1 MPFQFYRLDIP
12 DLILIEARKS
22 KDSRGFFRETY
33 KRSDFVAHGIPQT
46 FLQVNHSHSTRGV
59 LRGLHY
65 QKRPMAQGK
74 LVTASSGKI
83 FDVAVDMRR
92 GSPTYARWIGIELS
106 SDNGRLLYIPAGF
119 AHGFCVLSEQ
129 ADLIYMV
136 TQEYSQEHERGIA
149 WNDPEIGIEWPI
161 ADPILSTRDAQLPSL
176 QNADHNFT
184 ID

>member
-1 MPFQFYRLDIP
+1 MPFEFHKLDIP
-12 DLILIEARKS
+12 DLILIETK
-22 KDSRGFFRETY
+22 KFEDNRGFFRETY

-59 LRGLHY
+59 IRGLHY
-65 QKRPMAQGK
+65 QKHPMAQGK

-92 GSPTYARWIGIELS
+92 GSPTYARWIGVELS
-106 SDNGRLLYIPAGF
+106 ADNGRLLYIPAGF
-119 AHGFCVLSEQ
+119 AHGFCTLSEQ

-136 TQEYSQEHERGIA
+136 TREYSGENECGVV

-161 ADPILSTRDAQLPSL
+161 ADPILSARDEELPSL
-176 QNADHNFT
+176 ARADNNFE
-184 ID
+184 